1 MLAIF
6 DKLSR
11 YIDPMVFLISL
22 CIGLFY
28 TYITVPYPKIVIKY
42 PTPFNVGKI
51 TYVDNNKVCYKYQ
64 MEKVTCPKNK
74 SSINTY
80 NFQ

>member
-6 DKLSR
+6 DTLSQ
-11 YIDPMVFLISL
+11 YIDPFIFLIAL

-28 TYITVPYPKIVIKY
+28 TYITVPYPQIVIKY
-42 PTPFNVGKI
+42 PTPFNAGKI

-64 MEKVTCPKNK
+64 MEKITCPINK
-74 SSINTY
+74 SSIHTY
-80 NFQ
+80 KFQ